1 MAQRGSVDLKL
12 GSISLVYVGA
22 RVSRGLAE
30 RFHRRCEELDCSTQ
44 ETLVALIEAF
54 IEGAGE
60 PEDQTLSSGFPPTGD
75 RWTPVPPPEREQWP
89 NEEDV
94 WAFWKDMQRTAGEEV
109 REPRLP
115 FVITPFQN

>member
-1 MAQRGSVDLKL
+1 MAQQGRVDLKL
-12 GSISLVYVGA
+12 GSISLVYVGV

-30 RFHRRCEELDCSTQ
+30 RFHRRCEELNCSTQ

-54 IEGAGE
+54 VEGAGE
-60 PEDQTLSSGFPPTGD
+60 QEDQPLSSGFPPAGD
-75 RWTPVPPPEREQWP
+75 RWTPVSPPEREQWP

-94 WAFWKDMQRTAGEEV
+94 WAFWKDMQRTAAEET